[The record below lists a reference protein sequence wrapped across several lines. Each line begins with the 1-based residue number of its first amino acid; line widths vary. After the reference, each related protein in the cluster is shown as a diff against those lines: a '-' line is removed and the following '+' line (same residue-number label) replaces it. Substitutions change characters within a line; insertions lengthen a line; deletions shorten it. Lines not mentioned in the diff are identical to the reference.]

1 MPRDPNTVPTYQ
13 ILRFVGIKAG
23 FRYMLLIL
31 VFYSTNVL
39 FYMLFNRYPN
49 TESLTEGDF
58 KGIGKLIEHPI
69 PVYPSGEP
77 NKPLSMQIY
86 LTAEVCYLLYE
97 YIPYNTP
104 CSNV

>member
-1 MPRDPNTVPTYQ
+1 
-13 ILRFVGIKAG
+13 
-23 FRYMLLIL
+23 
-31 VFYSTNVL
+31 
-39 FYMLFNRYPN
+39 MLFNRYPN

-86 LTAEVCYLLYE
+86 LTAEERKKLRKQRRREAELEKQEKIQLGLAEKPETKVSLNLQYMPNFHLQLSKPLFQLY
-97 YIPYNTP
+97 
-104 CSNV
+104 